1 MTAEKAFVF
10 FGMRQSRGSVE
21 KSILPNNYVR
31 RPQVVTHRLD
41 RREKYNL
48 I

>member
-1 MTAEKAFVF
+1 MTAERAFVF

-31 RPQVVTHRLD
+31 RSQVVTHRLD